1 MAGALFAGMAS
12 DVLGSG
18 LSSLINAGAGAINQK
33 IDFDNNR
40 KLQEASFQF
49 SSNLQQASFKH
60 DQDMLQAQIEATKK
74 LQQEMMRVKQS
85 MLLEGGFS
93 ETDAAR
99 GAINAPMTKV
109 LDWSGTRYW
118 APEARTTTYNAGRF
132 STPQSSGAPSGR
144 ANLRAAT
151 PARGS
156 SSNTPSISST
166 ATSVYSNQTTST
178 RLGSTAGSGTSV
190 SSLPSTARTRSW
202 VEDQNRNLSP
212 FMRGAHNISFVTPPL
227 SRSSSQG
234 TVSTVPKEI
243 LDSWTSAFNTHRQPL
258 FAHIRKR
265 GESRV

>member
-1 MAGALFAGMAS
+1 MAGAFFAGLAS

-18 LSSLINAGAGAINQK
+18 LGSLINAGAGAINQK
-33 IDFDNNR
+33 IDFENNR
-40 KLQEASFQF
+40 KLQQASFQF
-49 SSNLQQASFKH
+49 SSNLQQASFQH
-60 DQDMLQAQIEATKK
+60 DKEMLQAQIEATKK
-74 LQQEMMRVKQS
+74 LQQEMMKVKQA

-99 GAINAPMTKV
+99 GAINAPMTKA

-118 APEARTTTYNAGRF
+118 APDARTTTYNAGRF
-132 STPQSSGAPSGR
+132 STPQPSGALPGR
-144 ANLRAAT
+144 INPRIPT

-156 SSNTPSISST
+156 SSTSSNAST
-166 ATSVYSNQTTST
+166 ATSIYSNQTVST
-178 RLGSTAGSGTSV
+178 RLGSTAAGTNV

-212 FMRGAHNISFVTPPL
+212 FMRGAHNISFVTPPS

-234 TVSTVPKEI
+234 TVSTVPKEV
-243 LDSWTSAFNTHRQPL
+243 LDSWTGAFNTRRQPL
-258 FAHIRKR
+258 SAHIRRR

>member
-1 MAGALFAGMAS
+1 MAGAVVAGLAS
-12 DVLGSG
+12 DVLSSG
-18 LSSLINAGAGAINQK
+18 LGSLINAGAGAINQT
-33 IDFDNNR
+33 IEFENNR
-40 KLQEASFQF
+40 KLQQASFQF
-49 SSNLQQASFKH
+49 SSNQQQASFQH
-60 DQDMLQAQIEATKK
+60 DKEMLQAQIEATKK
-74 LQQEMMRVKQS
+74 LQQEMMKVKQA
-85 MLLEGGFS
+85 MLLQGGFS

-109 LDWSGTRYW
+109 LDWNGTRYW
-118 APEARTTTYNAGRF
+118 APDARTTTFNAGHF
-132 STPQSSGAPSGR
+132 STPQPSRALPGGANR
-144 ANLRAAT
+144 DAV
-151 PARGS
+151 PARGPS
-156 SSNTPSISST
+156 NKSSNSSA

-212 FMRGAHNISFVTPPL
+212 FMRGAHNISFVTPPS

-243 LDSWTSAFNTHRQPL
+243 LDSWTGAFNTRRQPL

>member
-1 MAGALFAGMAS
+1 MAGAFFAGLAS

-18 LSSLINAGAGAINQK
+18 LGSLINAGAGAINQK
-33 IDFDNNR
+33 VEFENNR
-40 KLQEASFQF
+40 KLQQASFQF
-49 SSNLQQASFKH
+49 SSNLQQASFQH
-60 DQDMLQAQIEATKK
+60 DKEMLQAQIEATKR
-74 LQQEMMRVKQS
+74 LQQEMMKVKQA

-99 GAINAPMTKV
+99 GAINAPMTKA

-118 APEARTTTYNAGRF
+118 APDARTTTYNAGRF
-132 STPQSSGAPSGR
+132 STPQPSGAMLGR
-144 ANLRAAT
+144 RDAV

-156 SSNTPSISST
+156 SSKSSNSST
-166 ATSVYSNQTTST
+166 ATSVYSNQTIST

-190 SSLPSTARTRSW
+190 SSFPSTARTRSW
-202 VEDQNRNLSP
+202 VEDQSRNLSP
-212 FMRGAHNISFVTPPL
+212 FMRGAHNISFVTPPS

-234 TVSTVPKEI
+234 TVSTVPKEV
-243 LDSWTSAFNTHRQPL
+243 LDSWTGAFNTRRQPL

>member
-1 MAGALFAGMAS
+1 MAGAFFAGLAS

-18 LSSLINAGAGAINQK
+18 LGSLINAGAGAINQK
-33 IDFDNNR
+33 VEFENNR
-40 KLQEASFQF
+40 KLQQASFQF
-49 SSNLQQASFKH
+49 SSNLQQASFQH
-60 DQDMLQAQIEATKK
+60 DKEMLQAQIEATQK
-74 LQQEMMRVKQS
+74 LQQGMMKVKQA

-99 GAINAPMTKV
+99 GAINAPMTKA

-118 APEARTTTYNAGRF
+118 APDARTTTYNAGRF
-132 STPQSSGAPSGR
+132 STPQPSGALPGR
-144 ANLRAAT
+144 TNLRAT
-151 PARGS
+151 G
-156 SSNTPSISST
+156 TPSSTST
-166 ATSVYSNQTTST
+166 ATSVYSNQTVST
-178 RLGSTAGSGTSV
+178 RLGSSAGSGTSV

-212 FMRGAHNISFVTPPL
+212 FMRGALNTSFVTPPS

-243 LDSWTSAFNTHRQPL
+243 LDSWTGAFNTRRQPL

>member
-1 MAGALFAGMAS
+1 MAGAFFAGLAS

-18 LSSLINAGAGAINQK
+18 LGSLINAGAGAINQK
-33 IDFDNNR
+33 IDFENNR
-40 KLQEASFQF
+40 KLQQASFQF
-49 SSNLQQASFKH
+49 SSNLQQASFQH
-60 DQDMLQAQIEATKK
+60 DKEMLQAQIEATKK
-74 LQQEMMRVKQS
+74 LQQEIMKAKQA

-118 APEARTTTYNAGRF
+118 APDARTATYNAGRF
-132 STPQSSGAPSGR
+132 STPQPSGTLPGR
-144 ANLRAAT
+144 INPRTPT

-156 SSNTPSISST
+156 SSTSSNAST
-166 ATSVYSNQTTST
+166 ATSIHSNQTVST
-178 RLGSTAGSGTSV
+178 RLGSTAGSGTNV

-212 FMRGAHNISFVTPPL
+212 FMRGAHNISFVTPPS

-234 TVSTVPKEI
+234 TVSTVPKEV
-243 LDSWTSAFNTHRQPL
+243 LDSWTGAFNTRRQPL
-258 FAHIRKR
+258 FAHIRRR

>member
-1 MAGALFAGMAS
+1 MAGAFFAGLAS

-18 LSSLINAGAGAINQK
+18 LGSLINAGAGAINQK
-33 IDFDNNR
+33 VEFENNR
-40 KLQEASFQF
+40 NCNKHP
-49 SSNLQQASFKH
+49 SNLAAIYNRLPFNMTKE
-60 DQDMLQAQIEATKK
+60 MLQAQIEATKR
-74 LQQEMMRVKQS
+74 LQQEMMKVKQA

-99 GAINAPMTKV
+99 GAINAPMTKA

-118 APEARTTTYNAGRF
+118 APDARTTTYNAGRF
-132 STPQSSGAPSGR
+132 STPQPSGALPGR
-144 ANLRAAT
+144 ANLRDAV

-156 SSNTPSISST
+156 SSKVSNSST
-166 ATSVYSNQTTST
+166 ATSVHSNQTIST

-190 SSLPSTARTRSW
+190 SSFPSTARTRSW
-202 VEDQNRNLSP
+202 VEDQSRNLSP
-212 FMRGAHNISFVTPPL
+212 FMRGAHNISFVTPPS

-243 LDSWTSAFNTHRQPL
+243 LDSWTGAFNTRRQPL

>member
-1 MAGALFAGMAS
+1 MAGAFFAGLAS

-18 LSSLINAGAGAINQK
+18 LGSLINAGAGAINQK
-33 IDFDNNR
+33 VEFENNR
-40 KLQEASFQF
+40 KLQQASFQF
-49 SSNLQQASFKH
+49 SSNLQQASFQH
-60 DQDMLQAQIEATKK
+60 DKEMLQAQIETTKK
-74 LQQEMMRVKQS
+74 LQQEMMKVKQA

-99 GAINAPMTKV
+99 GAVNAPMTKA

-118 APEARTTTYNAGRF
+118 APDARTTTYNAGRF
-132 STPQSSGAPSGR
+132 SAPQPSGASPGR
-144 ANLRAAT
+144 TNLRAT
-151 PARGS
+151 VPARGS
-156 SSNTPSISST
+156 SSTPSNAST
-166 ATSVYSNQTTST
+166 ATSVYSNQTAST

-202 VEDQNRNLSP
+202 VEDQNRN
-212 FMRGAHNISFVTPPL
+212 FMRGAHNISFVTPPS

-234 TVSTVPKEI
+234 TVSTVPKEV
-243 LDSWTSAFNTHRQPL
+243 LDSWTGAFNTRRQPL

>member
-1 MAGALFAGMAS
+1 MAGAVIAGLAS
-12 DVLGSG
+12 DVLSSG
-18 LSSLINAGAGAINQK
+18 LGSLINAGAGAINQT
-33 IDFDNNR
+33 IDFENNR
-40 KLQEASFQF
+40 KLQQASFQF
-49 SSNLQQASFKH
+49 SSNLQQASFQH
-60 DQDMLQAQIEATKK
+60 DKEMLQAQIEATKK
-74 LQQEMMRVKQS
+74 LQQEMMRVKQA

-99 GAINAPMTKV
+99 GAINAPMTKT

-118 APEARTTTYNAGRF
+118 APDARTTTYNAGHF
-132 STPQSSGAPSGR
+132 STPQSPGALPGR
-144 ANLRAAT
+144 ARAAV

-156 SSNTPSISST
+156 SNTSSNSST

-212 FMRGAHNISFVTPPL
+212 FMRGAHNISFVTPPS

-234 TVSTVPKEI
+234 TVSTVPKEV
-243 LDSWTSAFNTHRQPL
+243 LDSWTGAFNTRRQPL

>member
-1 MAGALFAGMAS
+1 MAGAFFAGLAS

-18 LSSLINAGAGAINQK
+18 LGSLINAGAGVINQK
-33 IDFDNNR
+33 VDFENNR
-40 KLQEASFQF
+40 KLQQASFQF
-49 SSNLQQASFKH
+49 SSNLQQSSFQH
-60 DQDMLQAQIEATKK
+60 DKEMLQAQVEATKK
-74 LQQEMMRVKQS
+74 LQQEMMRVKQA

-99 GAINAPMTKV
+99 GAINAPMTKT

-118 APEARTTTYNAGRF
+118 APDARTTTYNAGHF
-132 STPQSSGAPSGR
+132 STPQPPGALPGR
-144 ANLRAAT
+144 SRAAV

-156 SSNTPSISST
+156 SSTPSNSST

-212 FMRGAHNISFVTPPL
+212 FMRGAHNISFVTPPS

-234 TVSTVPKEI
+234 TVSTVPKEV
-243 LDSWTSAFNTHRQPL
+243 LDSWTGAFNTRRQPL

>member
-1 MAGALFAGMAS
+1 MAGAFFAGLAS

-18 LSSLINAGAGAINQK
+18 LGSLINAGAGVINQK
-33 IDFDNNR
+33 VEFENNR
-40 KLQEASFQF
+40 KLQQASFQF
-49 SSNLQQASFKH
+49 SSNLQQASFQH
-60 DQDMLQAQIEATKK
+60 DKEMLQAQIEATKK
-74 LQQEMMRVKQS
+74 LQQEMMRVKQA

-93 ETDAAR
+93 ETDASR
-99 GAINAPMTKV
+99 GAINAPMTKA

-118 APEARTTTYNAGRF
+118 APDARTTTYNAGRF
-132 STPQSSGAPSGR
+132 STPQPSGALPGR
-144 ANLRAAT
+144 ARAAV

-156 SSNTPSISST
+156 SSTSSNSF

-212 FMRGAHNISFVTPPL
+212 FMRGAHNISFVTPPS

-234 TVSTVPKEI
+234 TVSTVPKEV
-243 LDSWTSAFNTHRQPL
+243 LDSWTGAFNTRRQPL
-258 FAHIRKR
+258 FAHISKR

>member
-1 MAGALFAGMAS
+1 MAGAFFAGLAS
-12 DVLGSG
+12 DVLSSG
-18 LSSLINAGAGAINQK
+18 LGSLINAGAGAINQK
-33 IDFDNNR
+33 IDFENNR
-40 KLQEASFQF
+40 KLQQASFQF
-49 SSNLQQASFKH
+49 SSNLQQASFQH
-60 DQDMLQAQIEATKK
+60 DKEMLQAQIEATKK
-74 LQQEMMRVKQS
+74 LQQEMMKVKQA

-118 APEARTTTYNAGRF
+118 APDARTTTYNAGRF
-132 STPQSSGAPSGR
+132 STPQPSGALLGR
-144 ANLRAAT
+144 INPRTPT

-156 SSNTPSISST
+156 PSTSSNAST
-166 ATSVYSNQTTST
+166 ATSVYSNQTVST
-178 RLGSTAGSGTSV
+178 RLGSTAGSGTNV

-212 FMRGAHNISFVTPPL
+212 FMRGAHNISFVTPPS

-243 LDSWTSAFNTHRQPL
+243 LDSWTGAFNTRRQPL

>member
-1 MAGALFAGMAS
+1 MAGAFFAGLAS

-18 LSSLINAGAGAINQK
+18 LGSLINAGAGAINQK
-33 IDFDNNR
+33 VEFENNR
-40 KLQEASFQF
+40 KLQQASFQF
-49 SSNLQQASFKH
+49 SSNLQQASFQH
-60 DQDMLQAQIEATKK
+60 DKEMLQAQIEATQK
-74 LQQEMMRVKQS
+74 LQQGMMKVRQA

-99 GAINAPMTKV
+99 GAINAPMTKA

-118 APEARTTTYNAGRF
+118 APDARTTTYNAGRF
-132 STPQSSGAPSGR
+132 STPQPSGALPGR
-144 ANLRAAT
+144 TNLRAT
-151 PARGS
+151 G
-156 SSNTPSISST
+156 TPSSTST
-166 ATSVYSNQTTST
+166 ATSVYSNQTVST
-178 RLGSTAGSGTSV
+178 RLGSSAGSGTSV

-212 FMRGAHNISFVTPPL
+212 FMRGALNTSFVTPPS

-243 LDSWTSAFNTHRQPL
+243 LDSWTGAFNTRRQPL

>member
-1 MAGALFAGMAS
+1 MAGAFFAGLAS

-18 LSSLINAGAGAINQK
+18 LGSLINAGAGAINQK
-33 IDFDNNR
+33 VEFENNR
-40 KLQEASFQF
+40 KLQQASFQF
-49 SSNLQQASFKH
+49 SSNLQQASFQH
-60 DQDMLQAQIEATKK
+60 DKEMLQAQIEATKK
-74 LQQEMMRVKQS
+74 LQQEMMKVKQA

-99 GAINAPMTKV
+99 GAINAPMTKA

-118 APEARTTTYNAGRF
+118 APDARTTTYNAGRF
-132 STPQSSGAPSGR
+132 STPQSSGALSGR
-144 ANLRAAT
+144 TRDAV
-151 PARGS
+151 PVRGPPS
-156 SSNTPSISST
+156 KSSNSST
-166 ATSVYSNQTTST
+166 TTSVYSNQTAST

-212 FMRGAHNISFVTPPL
+212 FMRGAHNISFVTPPT

-243 LDSWTSAFNTHRQPL
+243 LDSWTGAFNTRRQPL
-258 FAHIRKR
+258 FAHIRRR

>member
-1 MAGALFAGMAS
+1 MAGAFFAGLAS

-18 LSSLINAGAGAINQK
+18 LGSLINAGAGAINQK
-33 IDFDNNR
+33 VEFENNR
-40 KLQEASFQF
+40 KLQQASFQF
-49 SSNLQQASFKH
+49 SSNLQQASFQH
-60 DQDMLQAQIEATKK
+60 DKEMLQAQIEATKK
-74 LQQEMMRVKQS
+74 LQQGMMKVKQA

-99 GAINAPMTKV
+99 GAINAPMTKA

-118 APEARTTTYNAGRF
+118 APDARTTTYNAGRF
-132 STPQSSGAPSGR
+132 STPQPSGALPGR
-144 ANLRAAT
+144 TNLRAT
-151 PARGS
+151 VPARGS
-156 SSNTPSISST
+156 SSALSSTPT
-166 ATSVYSNQTTST
+166 ATSVYSNQTVST
-178 RLGSTAGSGTSV
+178 RLGSSAGSGTSV

-212 FMRGAHNISFVTPPL
+212 FMRGALNTSFVTPPS

-243 LDSWTSAFNTHRQPL
+243 LDSWTGAFNTRRQPL